1 MRFYFSRTFGGEKRA
16 FALVSPYSPPN
27 DYLGKISHNTL
38 IACMYQGDE
47 LLSVIDVKSIISVV
61 AMVPFPYTING
72 CDNYYFMVEKVGLDV
87 ADVES
92 HEDTE

>member
-1 MRFYFSRTFGGEKRA
+1 M
-16 FALVSPYSPPN
+16 
-27 DYLGKISHNTL
+27 
-38 IACMYQGDE
+38 
-47 LLSVIDVKSIISVV
+47 LSVIDVKSIISVV

-72 CDNYYFMVEKVGLDV
+72 YNNYYFMVEKVGLDV